1 MRGILRRLYD
11 LFAPST
17 PPSAPVSRRG
27 RACLTVA
34 GASNHERGHGAM
46 QWVERTLARAGLA
59 ALIAASG
66 ATPLLAQTA
75 PSAPPPAAGAP
86 STPAAPSAPAA
97 DGRATLIPSPGDPVN
112 VDEVVLPGKPAA
124 VISGTSTWDEGF
136 ANLQNAFRRIESE
149 TAKAG
154 LKAVGRPVAVF
165 NQTDDMSFKY
175 DAMVPIDRVP
185 DGRLVLTPE
194 IKFAKTPE
202 GKALRFV
209 HKGTYEEI
217 DATYETITAYLDAK
231 GVTVKD
237 AFVEEYVNDAPDA
250 ADPNLEINI
259 FVQPQ

>member
-1 MRGILRRLYD
+1 MNRL
-11 LFAPST
+11 
-17 PPSAPVSRRG
+17 
-27 RACLTVA
+27 
-34 GASNHERGHGAM
+34 ERI
-46 QWVERTLARAGLA
+46 LARAGLA
-59 ALIAASG
+59 VLIGASV
-66 ATPLLAQTA
+66 ATPLLGQTA
-75 PSAPPPAAGAP
+75 PGGAVPGPAPGGPAPPPTAPPPAAN
-86 STPAAPSAPAA
+86 
-97 DGRATLIPSPGDPVN
+97 GRATLIPSPGDPVN

-136 ANLQNAFRRIESE
+136 ANLQNAFRRIEGE

-165 NQTDDMSFKY
+165 TQTDDMSFKY

-209 HKGTYEEI
+209 HKGSYEEI

-231 GVTVKD
+231 GVTVRD
-237 AFVEEYVNDAPDA
+237 AFVEEYVNDVPDA
-250 ADPNLEINI
+250 TDLNLEINI